1 MTAQSSTDL
10 AISTATQSSLTDIA
24 PKNWV
29 TDLGDLYT
37 PEQEANLNS
46 IISAYEKK
54 TSIEIGI
61 ITVESLNGESIEEFA
76 NDQFNKI
83 GIGKKGADNGILIVF
98 SKKDRKSKIE
108 TGNGMEEFL
117 SDLDTHEALQVIK
130 PYFRAGEYG
139 EGTVS
144 CVNFITNKL
153 GNEAFANKVLWL
165 KQKKAKEAKESA
177 AAWDSFKSGLIK
189 FVLVACFIGLLVFI
203 YFLDKARR
211 EKIRLEQER
220 LRQEEERKQRVRD
233 NIVSVEKVIKST
245 RVNNPSV
252 NSSVLQSSYNSVDAY
267 IKSLDV
273 KQGTD
278 TDDVYLNKLSN
289 IKNTLANKINAYDRL
304 AGDIRSKMNTIDSL
318 DYSIRDARSYNK
330 EALNALAEIKRYGYS
345 KDYTDLESS
354 IVKLDVMAKTITNS
368 TVKSDVDK
376 AIVDAE
382 NLKGNISY
390 LTSKSGEVISYLN
403 NIKNAESKVKNA
415 DSLFNNVISNINN
428 YKGYLQPNELNRV
441 VTEYNNF
448 KSKTNTSDILA
459 YALLFATVFSLAEGL
474 LSKVR
479 GRKEAEEA
487 EARRIVEAARRKKQE
502 EDDRARRKRQDE
514 EDEERRRRNSYSS
527 SSYSSGSSYGSSS
540 SSSSSDFGGFG
551 GGSSSGGGSSDGW

>member
-1 MTAQSSTDL
+1 MQSQT
-10 AISTATQSSLTDIA
+10 IT

-54 TSIEIGI
+54 TSIEIGVL
-61 ITVESLNGESIEEFA
+61 TVESLNGQSIEEFT
-76 NDQFNKI
+76 NEQFNKI
-83 GIGKKGADNGILIVF
+83 GVGKKGADNGILIVF
-98 SKKDRKSKIE
+98 AKTDRKSRIE
-108 TGNGMEEFL
+108 TGNGMEPFL
-117 SDLDTHEALQVIK
+117 TDVGTHEALQVIK
-130 PYFRAGEYG
+130 PYFRAGDYAG
-139 EGTVS
+139 GTES
-144 CVNFITNKL
+144 CINYITNKL
-153 GNEAFANKVLWL
+153 GNEAFSNKVLWL
-165 KQKKAKEAKESA
+165 KQKQAKEAKESA
-177 AAWDSFKSGLIK
+177 AAWESFKSGLIK
-189 FVLVACFIGLLVFI
+189 FVLVACFIGILVFF

-220 LRQEEERKQRVRD
+220 LRQEEERKQRVKA
-233 NIVSVEKVIKST
+233 NIVSVEKVIKATS
-245 RVNNPSV
+245 VNSPSV

-267 IKSLDV
+267 IKSLNM

-278 TDDVYLNKLSN
+278 TDDVYLNKLTN
-289 IKNTLANKINAYDRL
+289 VKNTLANKISAYDRL

-330 EALNALAEIKRYGYS
+330 EALNALAEIKRYGYN

-354 IVKLDVMAKTITNS
+354 IVKLDVMAKTITNA

-382 NLKGNISY
+382 NLKGNIAY
-390 LTSKSGEVISYLN
+390 LTSKSGEVISYLK
-403 NIKNAESKVKNA
+403 NIKSAESKIKNA
-415 DSLFNNVISNINN
+415 DSLFNTVISNINS
-428 YKGYLQPNELNRV
+428 YKNYLQPNELNRV

-448 KSKTNTSDILA
+448 KSRTNTSDILA

-487 EARRIVEAARRKKQE
+487 EARRIAEAARRKKQE
-502 EDDRARRKRQDE
+502 EADRARRKREQEE
-514 EDEERRRRNSYSS
+514 EDDRRRRNSYSS
-527 SSYSSGSSYGSSS
+527 SSSYGSSYGSSS